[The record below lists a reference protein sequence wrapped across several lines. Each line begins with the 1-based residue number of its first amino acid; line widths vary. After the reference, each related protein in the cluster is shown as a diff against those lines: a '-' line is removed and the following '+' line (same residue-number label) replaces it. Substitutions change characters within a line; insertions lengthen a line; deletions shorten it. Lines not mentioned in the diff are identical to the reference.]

1 MESNGTYKLSI
12 FERIRLVNIYLPQ
25 AQGSLLTLKLANDT
39 LSNLGVTQEEIDYYE
54 LKQLDNGRLSFN
66 TGKMFTNGNPNKPE
80 TKEFEIPKAVVEIIK
95 KQLESQDAQEQ
106 LGFETY
112 SLYEKFVIDKDNG
125 VD

>member
-25 AQGSLLTLKLANDT
+25 AQGSFLTLKLANDT

-80 TKEFEIPKAVVEIIK
+80 TKEF
-95 KQLESQDAQEQ
+95 
-106 LGFETY
+106 
-112 SLYEKFVIDKDNG
+112 
-125 VD
+125 